1 MLKSEIVGVI
11 SDKSFY
17 KKIRHTGNIFH
28 TLLTFNRYS
37 GTISIFHIFTPSFD
51 RLSVNILIKMKKPQI
66 RRKKAQSVFQTIYL
80 LALAI
85 VVLNTT
91 SFAQTPV
98 WNWAKAGSGA
108 FNDNSSRTVTDNSGN
123 VYVVGSF
130 ASTTIAFGAITLTNA
145 SGGIADL
152 FIVKYDPNGNVIWAK
167 SAGGTYTDYASAIAI
182 DNNNN
187 VCIAG
192 SF

>member
-1 MLKSEIVGVI
+1 
-11 SDKSFY
+11 
-17 KKIRHTGNIFH
+17 
-28 TLLTFNRYS
+28 
-37 GTISIFHIFTPSFD
+37 
-51 RLSVNILIKMKKPQI
+51 MKKPQI
-66 RRKKAQSVFQTIYL
+66 RRKQAQSVFQTIYL

-91 SFAQTPV
+91 SFAQAPV

-108 FNDNSSRTVTDNSGN
+108 FADNSSRTVTDNSGN

-130 ASTTIAFGAITLTNA
+130 ASTTITFGAITLTNA

-167 SAGGTYTDYASAIAI
+167 SAGGASTDYASAIAI

-192 SF
+192 SFSSASLAFGPISITNNTSGSSDIFLAKFD